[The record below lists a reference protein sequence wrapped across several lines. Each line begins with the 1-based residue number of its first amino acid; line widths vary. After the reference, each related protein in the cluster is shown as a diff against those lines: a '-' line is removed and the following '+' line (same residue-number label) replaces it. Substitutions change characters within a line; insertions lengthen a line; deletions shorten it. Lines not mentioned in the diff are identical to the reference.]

1 MVVAHGVA
9 ELLDGSA
16 HRLDPRVALVWGVTA
31 AAAPVVAALVATGVF
46 VSIEA
51 GSSWIVLALVAGAV
65 LAVVAFA
72 WARAAWARYS
82 WAAGGTA
89 LDLRHGV
96 VVRRESLVP
105 YHRIQQIDVVRDP
118 LERVLG
124 LSTLV
129 LRTASA
135 STDGKIPGLPQQ
147 VADTLRDGLLTRA
160 GVDDAV

>member
-1 MVVAHGVA
+1 MVHGVR
-9 ELLDGSA
+9 ELLDGSS
-16 HRLDPRVALVWGVTA
+16 HRLDPRVAFVWGVSA
-31 AAAPVVAALVATGVF
+31 AATPVAAALIAAGVL

-51 GSSWIVLALVAGAV
+51 APGWMVLALAAGAV
-65 LAVVAFA
+65 LASVAFA
-72 WARAAWARYS
+72 WARALWARFT
-82 WAAGGTA
+82 WAAGDTA
-89 LDLRHGV
+89 LDLRHGL

-118 LERVLG
+118 LERLLG

-135 STDGKIPGLPQQ
+135 STDGKIPGLREA
-147 VADTLRDGLLTRA
+147 VADTLRDRLLTRA